1 MPEKSEHKNPWQLA
15 IEQLIGVFFTAMLIA
30 LVLDD
35 PEHECLFA
43 ALKYT
48 AAIYLF
54 TWAYKILRWLFG
66 RVCRW
71 FWSPR
76 EIFRRLY
83 LRGLAEMYL
92 RRVKNFFAR

>member
-1 MPEKSEHKNPWQLA
+1 MPENSQHKSPWQLA
-15 IEQLIGVFFTAMLIA
+15 VEKLIGVFFTAMLIA
-30 LVLDD
+30 LGLDD

-54 TWAYKILRWLFG
+54 TWACKILSWLFMCVK
-66 RVCRW
+66 RE
-71 FWSPR
+71 FYSPR
-76 EIFRRLY
+76 AIFHRLY
-83 LRGLAEMYL
+83 LRGLFEMYL